1 MIILLVDISGFLLM
15 VIGDFF
21 LWILVI
27 ILLMVIGDFLGGYQS
42 LFWIKLSETITL
54 VKIGQNVTMIF
65 VTTCDY

>member
-1 MIILLVDISGFLLM
+1 
-15 VIGDFF
+15 

>member
-42 LFWIKLSETITL
+42 LF
-54 VKIGQNVTMIF
+54 
-65 VTTCDY
+65 